1 MDLEKYIEKN
11 VANDAVGH
19 VLRQMAKEL
28 KKLQVPSTNLPPQKS
43 KK

>member
-1 MDLEKYIEKN
+1 MNLQDYIAKN

-19 VLRQMAKEL
+19 VLREMAKQLE
-28 KKLQVPSTNLPPQKS
+28 KLQTPPQPKQQAS